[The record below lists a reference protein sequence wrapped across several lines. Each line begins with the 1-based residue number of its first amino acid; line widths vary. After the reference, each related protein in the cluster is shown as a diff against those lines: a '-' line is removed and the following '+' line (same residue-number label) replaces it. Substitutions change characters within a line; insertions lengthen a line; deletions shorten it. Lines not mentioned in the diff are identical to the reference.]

1 MFVFSE
7 IFSQQNKSKSN
18 QHPPMLVLNLQ
29 IQNLFIP
36 LSSLTQSSQLAVHEQ
51 SQHLPVMGVS
61 APNVGMAGCP

>member
-1 MFVFSE
+1 
-7 IFSQQNKSKSN
+7 
-18 QHPPMLVLNLQ
+18 MLVLNLQ

-61 APNVGMAGCP
+61 APKRGAWPAVPDIIFTIIDSIYVKWIR